1 MDVYGSIVVAH
12 VFLVIVAFMA
22 HGYSA
27 FAMLGVKRE
36 PDRARVSMLLEL
48 SSQALVV
55 AGLTLIVTVILGI
68 IAAVMHGYFGQL
80 WPWLSIVVV
89 VVIWIVMTPLAA
101 GPMSA
106 VRRVLGLPIRGKI
119 EGEPGTDEELAL
131 ARAKLRPELVGV
143 VGLAGI
149 LVLVWLM
156 EMKPF

>member
-68 IAAVMHGYFGQL
+68 IAAAMHGYFGQL

-119 EGEPGTDEELAL
+119 EESPARTRNWRSPAPNCGRIWSASSALPGSWSSS
-131 ARAKLRPELVGV
+131 G
-143 VGLAGI
+143 
-149 LVLVWLM
+149 
-156 EMKPF
+156 